1 MNLTRP
7 SDSGRWKTIRA
18 AMEGWGT
25 TARVCVIIL
34 VGQLPADIGVVIW
47 VITRR

>member
-1 MNLTRP
+1 MKLTRP

-34 VGQLPADIGVVIW
+34 VTQLPADVGAVIW
-47 VITRR
+47 LIRR